1 MIPLLLALAHA
12 AEAPPAAPAPAAPT
26 SPTVKVSALLFPRY
40 TLDLAPG
47 LANEFALDRTYLR
60 AEARLDEHWGA
71 RITLDSKRTE
81 PVEVTLADGTT
92 TEVAL
97 DQRYSVFVKHAWLE
111 WRPNAQLTVRGG
123 IIDTPLVTFVGSQ
136 RNLRWIHKTFVDDV
150 DLASS
155 ADVGVN
161 VGGKH
166 GGGLVSWA
174 AGVYNGETYKSP
186 ETGSGKSVQGRFTVD
201 PLARGGGERSLQLT
215 AFGDANVQD
224 DGVPTVF
231 VAVGDAMLRVPWL
244 RLGAQ
249 VATRAQGGVTG
260 LGESFVVAPELPE
273 VGYLFV
279 RVDHWTA
286 DLAAPDAD
294 QLTVIAGPAHDFT
307 EKLCLG
313 VFYLRTAE
321 AGATPEQSVSL
332 QAEVGF

>member
-1 MIPLLLALAHA
+1 MIPLLLTLAHA
-12 AEAPPAAPAPAAPT
+12 AEAPPAAPSAPP

-40 TLDLAPG
+40 TLDLSPG
-47 LANEFALDRTYLR
+47 LANEFVLDRTYLR

-111 WRPNAQLTVRGG
+111 WRPTGALTVRGG
-123 IIDTPLVTFVGSQ
+123 VVDTPLVSFVGSQ

-166 GGGLVSWA
+166 GDGLVSWA

-224 DGVPTVF
+224 EGAPTVF
-231 VAVGDAMLRVPWL
+231 VAVGDAMFRAPWL

-260 LGESFVVAPELPE
+260 LGESFVVAPELPD

-279 RVDHWTA
+279 RLDHWAA
-286 DLAAPDAD
+286 DVSVPAED
-294 QLTVIAGPAHDFT
+294 QLTVIAGPAHEFT

-313 VFYLRTAE
+313 AFYLRESAR
-321 AGATPEQSVSL
+321 GAPPEQSVSL